1 MRDSITFFSSYIKA
15 ARKLPPEDFKAFVCM
30 ICDYAFDD
38 IEPETDDV
46 AIEAMFEL
54 VRPNI
59 DNSKNISAARS
70 EAGRSGG
77 KAKQTQANESKAKQT
92 ETNGSKRKQT
102 QANESEIEEEIEGE
116 IEKEVEE
123 EREGE
128 KGVQREKQK
137 RFSPPSLSEVQE
149 YCRERQ
155 NSVNPEAFIAY
166 YESQGWK
173 KANGTKV
180 VDWKGC
186 VRTWEAT
193 DNGYFK
199 NDRPPN
205 KKTGGIYAASMSG
218 YGYVTADGEIVGG

>member
-92 ETNGSKRKQT
+92 
-102 QANESEIEEEIEGE
+102 QANASEIEEEIEE
-116 IEKEVEE
+116 EVEKEVEV
-123 EREGE
+123 EREVE
-128 KGVQREKQK
+128 KGKGSAEGKGK
-137 RFSPPSLSEVQE
+137 SSRFSPPTVEEVADYCQE
-149 YCRERQ
+149 RGNNVDANR
-155 NSVNPEAFIAY
+155 FIDFYASKGWRVG
-166 YESQGWK
+166 SQPMK
-173 KANGTKV
+173 
-180 VDWKGC
+180 DWKAA
-186 VRTWEAT
+186 VRTWENR
-193 DNGYFK
+193 DNGYSK

-218 YGYVTADGEIVGG
+218 YGYVTADGEIVNG

>member
-59 DNSKNISAARS
+59 DNSKSISAARS

-77 KAKQTQANESKAKQT
+77 KAKQTQANESKRKQT
-92 ETNGSKRKQT
+92 ETNESKAKQT
-102 QANESEIEEEIEGE
+102 QANASEIEEEIEGE
-116 IEKEVEE
+116 VEKELEE

-137 RFSPPSLSEVQE
+137 RFSPPSLEEVTE
-149 YCRERQ
+149 YCSERQ
-155 NSVNPEAFIAY
+155 NSVDPNRFIDFYSAK
-166 YESQGWK
+166 GWK
-173 KANGTKV
+173 VGNQPMK
-180 VDWKGC
+180 DWKAA
-186 VRTWEAT
+186 VRTWENR
-193 DNGYFK
+193 DNGYSK
-199 NDRPPN
+199 SDRPPN

-218 YGYVTADGEIVGG
+218 YGYVTADGEIVSG